1 MSQSSSPSLCDTDLP
16 TGVHFQAELP
26 VAWEPLPAPP
36 AEQVS
41 GSQANEELLGN
52 LLILDEAVA
61 DPEEDAQQEHWRRVE
76 AKLDLMLS
84 LLGEVLAGQCG
95 LPAARPVR
103 LGGGVL
109 CVDGISD
116 QPLPAAGDWLR
127 VQLYLMPGIPRPL
140 VVVAEVLPSETPKR
154 LLLRL
159 TGLPETTRDLLERF
173 VFRQHRRAIAQAR
186 SHSSEKRPVKPL
198 N

>member
-16 TGVHFQAELP
+16 AGVHFQAELP
-26 VAWEPLPAPP
+26 VAWEPLPGPP
-36 AEQVS
+36 SEVGEVS
-41 GSQANEELLGN
+41 GNLANEELLGN
-52 LLILDEAVA
+52 LLILDEAIA
-61 DPEEDAQQEHWRRVE
+61 EPEEDTQQEHWRRVE

-84 LLGEVLAGQCG
+84 LLGEMLAGQRG

-103 LGGGVL
+103 LGGDVL
-109 CVDGISD
+109 CIDGITD
-116 QPLPAAGDWLR
+116 QPLPAAGEWLR

-140 VVVAEVLPSETPKR
+140 MVAAEVLPTEAPDR

-159 TGLPETTRDLLERF
+159 TGLPETTQNLLERF

-186 SHSSEKRPVKPL
+186 SHSS
-198 N
+198 

>member
-1 MSQSSSPSLCDTDLP
+1 MSQSPCDTEIP
-16 TGVHFQAELP
+16 AGVNFQAELP
-26 VAWEPLPAPP
+26 VAWEPLPGPP
-36 AEQVS
+36 SEPGEVS
-41 GSQANEELLGN
+41 GNLANEELLGS

-84 LLGEVLAGQCG
+84 LLGEMLAGQRG
-95 LPAARPVR
+95 LPAARPVC

-109 CVDGISD
+109 CIDGIGD
-116 QPLPAAGDWLR
+116 QPLPAVGDWLR
-127 VQLYLMPGIPRPL
+127 VQLYLMPSIPRPL
-140 VVVAEVLPSETPKR
+140 VVAAEVLPSKAPDR

-186 SHSSEKRPVKPL
+186 SHSSETRSGKSQD
-198 N
+198 

>member
-1 MSQSSSPSLCDTDLP
+1 MSQSSSSSPSDTNFP

-26 VAWEPLPAPP
+26 VAWEPLPGPSTA
-36 AEQVS
+36 QVS

-61 DPEEDAQQEHWRRVE
+61 DAEEDAPQEHWRRVE

-84 LLGEVLAGQCG
+84 LLGEMLAGQRG
-95 LPAARPVR
+95 LPAPRPVY
-103 LGGGVL
+103 LGGEVL
-109 CVDGISD
+109 CIDGISD
-116 QPLPAAGDWLR
+116 QPLPAVGDWLR
-127 VQLYLMPGIPRPL
+127 VQLYLLPSIPRPL
-140 VVVAEVLPSETPKR
+140 VVAVEVLPSKTPKR

-186 SHSSEKRPVKPL
+186 SQSS
-198 N
+198 